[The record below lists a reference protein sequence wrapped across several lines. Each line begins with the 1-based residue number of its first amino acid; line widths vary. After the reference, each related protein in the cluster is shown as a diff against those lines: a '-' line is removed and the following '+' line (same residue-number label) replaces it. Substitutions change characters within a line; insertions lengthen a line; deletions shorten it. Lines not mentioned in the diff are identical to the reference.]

1 MSQHNTTNMEK
12 ILVQRMNFAKISLF
26 KDYCKIDEGKGRNT
40 FSDNLD
46 FFSYSHDPLDR
57 RNNLGI
63 IVELPQ
69 KQGNRKTKFF
79 YDNSPVQE
87 RFSLK
92 YAYKEKKHGLTTY
105 VTTKDRHIKNHYANP
120 FSLISIET
128 IERSV
133 IRDGD
138 KLKIRLFHQVKNRS
152 FNSIY
157 FKKTTTTE
165 AITFNLS
172 TGNFTIM
179 INSWKGKKGSNRRF
193 VTNSFRQLKN
203 ITEHSRLFNIKDSID
218 YKGKPAQ
225 LQYKETFSNIEFY
238 QKIHQQLGCLDDTI
252 QIYDLIVKKFVEIKK
267 IKVSNEYDSM
277 LNHLYPTEKYLKK
290 NERKLIVSILDMLQI
305 KTKFLIKVMHKYPH
319 FDILTVAMLCY
330 ILGDNY
336 SKYIAT
342 IHDEWF
348 KQSRLEL
355 DFSLSFEKLH
365 FANTQKYN
373 LNHYHFTD
381 TDKERLIKII
391 NSGNHSGLTL
401 LNKNFIRDFKDHFR
415 MIEKLKPYD
424 PTICMKARDYREFA
438 NEHQEFSKMV
448 GAIKKGWSIE
458 YKFADKMV
466 NDIEK
471 PVDIKIDMTEYDLD
485 GKPKGPLSYDK
496 FTFFPYILKRDE
508 DYVEEGDFM
517 HHCVA
522 SYSDKERSIIIS
534 IRNDDAS
541 NRVTCEF
548 DCQTGKLVQA
558 RHFCNRVP
566 PPELE
571 LAVCEIEKKALHY
584 ARFGILHALDKRK
597 VPIKINGIEIREEDR
612 EPTRHYGQF
621 QFVQPLP
628 F

>member
-1 MSQHNTTNMEK
+1 MEE
-12 ILVQRMNFAKISLF
+12 ILIQRMNFAKISLF

-40 FSDNLD
+40 FSDEID
-46 FFSYSHDPLDR
+46 FFSYSHDPIDR

-92 YAYKEKKHGLTTY
+92 YAYKEKRHGLTTY

-120 FSLISIET
+120 FSSISIDI

-133 IRDGD
+133 VRFGD
-138 KLKIRLFHQVKNRS
+138 KLRIKLYHQVKSRS

-157 FKKTTTTE
+157 FKKTSTIE
-165 AITFNLS
+165 SITFNLS

-179 INSWKGKKGSNRRF
+179 SVTSKGKKGGTKRF
-193 VTNSFRQLKN
+193 VTNSFKQLRN
-203 ITEHSRLFNIKDSID
+203 ITEHSELFNLKNSID
-218 YKGKPAQ
+218 VKGNSVQSEYEK
-225 LQYKETFSNIEFY
+225 TFSNDELR
-238 QKIHQQLGCLDDTI
+238 QKIYEQLGCLDDSI
-252 QIYDLIVKKFVEIKK
+252 KIYDLIVKKFIEIKK
-267 IKVSNEYDSM
+267 IKVSNDYDAM
-277 LNHLYPTEKYLKK
+277 LNYLYPTEKYLKK
-290 NERKLIVSILDMLQI
+290 NERKLIASILDMLQI
-305 KTKFLIKVMHKYPH
+305 KTKFLIKVMHVYPQ
-319 FDILTVAMLCY
+319 FDILSVAIVCY

-342 IHDEWF
+342 IDTKWF
-348 KQSRLEL
+348 KESRLEL
-355 DFSLSFEKLH
+355 DVVTSFEKLY
-365 FANTQKYN
+365 FAKTQKDKFSNDYN
-373 LNHYHFTD
+373 FTD
-381 TDKERLIKII
+381 SDKEKLIKII
-391 NSGNHSGLTL
+391 NSGNSGGLTL
-401 LNKNFIRDFKDHFR
+401 LNKMFIRDFIDHFK

-424 PTICMKARDYREFA
+424 PTICMKARNYHEFA

-448 GAIKKGWSIE
+448 SVIKKGWSIE

-466 NDIEK
+466 DDVEK
-471 PVDIKIDMTEYDLD
+471 PVGVKIDMTDYDSD
-485 GKPKGPLSYDK
+485 GQPKGSLSYDK

-508 DYVEEGDFM
+508 DYIEEGEFM

-522 SYSDKERSIIIS
+522 SYSDKERSIIVS

-548 DCQTGKLVQA
+548 DCQTGKLIQA

-571 LAVCEIEKKALHY
+571 LAVYEIEKKALHY

-597 VPIKINGIEIREEDR
+597 VPIKINGIEIREVDR
-612 EPTRHYGQF
+612 EPTRYGQY
-621 QFVQPLP
+621 QFGPPLP